1 MFSPLLAVA
10 IALGSALACLAVGG
24 AAPAH
29 AQSLDAL
36 VAEAVAGYPELERV
50 RTEAEALEA
59 RADQVSQPFD
69 PSLTFGAIGLPVT
82 SFDPSAHPMAGLQ
95 LGVQQRFWWP
105 GVLATRAGEA
115 RALADVRRAAAPV
128 TVFRLWA
135 SAVDPYYRVVGAER
149 AVAALD
155 ARARV
160 LEELRGAAQARYEAR
175 AATLADVMRVEAERS
190 RVEQQLAQL
199 ARERLVALAELNGLL
214 ARPADTPLEVGPELD
229 ASPDAGAQGAL
240 ELTPAAADAWLARAL
255 AARPELTRIAVTERA
270 LAASERAAEASSAPT
285 WSAGVAYSL
294 RLQDAPVGDDLVS
307 VTLGIELPI
316 FAGHR
321 ADARLAELDAQR
333 LALDAERREVERA
346 LRASVGMHLAAL
358 AGLAEELRT
367 LDEVLVP
374 ALTRTWESALAQY
387 AAGRATVETLI
398 EIEDRLTELA
408 LARAQLTT
416 QYDRHRAELRVL
428 AVDSEPLREA
438 LEAAGAPTQEA
449 IP

>member
-1 MFSPLLAVA
+1 MKSPRAAPRASEKPVFSTLLVVAPALCLLA
-10 IALGSALACLAVGG
+10 L
-24 AAPAH
+24 AAPPPAR
-29 AQSLDAL
+29 AQGLDTL
-36 VAEAVAGYPELERV
+36 VAEAVAAYPDLERV
-50 RTEAEALEA
+50 RAEADAFEA
-59 RADQVSQPFD
+59 RAEQVSQPFD
-69 PSLTFGAIGLPVT
+69 PSFTFGAIGLPVT

-95 LGVQQRFWWP
+95 VGVQQRFWWP
-105 GVLATRAGEA
+105 GVLATRADEA
-115 RALADVRRAAAPV
+115 RALA
-128 TVFRLWA
+128 VFRLWA

-190 RVEQQLAQL
+190 RLEQQLAQL
-199 ARERLVALAELNGLL
+199 ARERLVAIAELNGLL
-214 ARPADTPLEVGPELD
+214 ARPAEAPLDVEAEAD
-229 ASPDAGAQGAL
+229 L
-240 ELTPAAADAWLARAL
+240 EEPSAPLTPAAADDWLTRAL
-255 AARPELTRIAVTERA
+255 AARPELVRIAVSEQA

-307 VTLGIELPI
+307 VTLGIDLPI

-346 LRASVGMHLAAL
+346 LRAGVGMHLAAL

-428 AVDSEPLREA
+428 AVDSAPLREA
-438 LEAAGAPTQEA
+438 LEAAGAPTHEA